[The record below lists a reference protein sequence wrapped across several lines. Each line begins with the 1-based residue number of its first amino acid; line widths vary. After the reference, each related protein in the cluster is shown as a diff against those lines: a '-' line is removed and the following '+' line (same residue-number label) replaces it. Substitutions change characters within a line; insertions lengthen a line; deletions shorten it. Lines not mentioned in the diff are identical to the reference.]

1 MNGVDFFVDTNIL
14 IYIMEKHPHP
24 KISSMTKCSL
34 AVSEIS
40 EIELLGKKNITR
52 HEVEAILNLLN
63 DCEVI
68 DFSKSIKDITISIK
82 QKYTIKTPDA
92 IIAATA
98 KSLNLPLVTADTGF
112 KKIEDVDIILIDL
125 NN

>member
-1 MNGVDFFVDTNIL
+1 
-14 IYIMEKHPHP
+14 MEKHPHP